1 MTCFQ
6 GMVFVA
12 MAGATHAAS
21 PKGIEIITDDVT
33 RFYEVHE
40 AAGGRPSAGQLQR
53 DYLDRA
59 TAGLRHLTQVR
70 TSVTAER
77 IAQAIATQPELYTN
91 AMACMAALPRIR
103 ERLVVAFDKL
113 LDLYPEAQ
121 KPPVTI
127 LVSRGKPLAIAGPGK
142 GVQIALEAMCSEIA
156 AKVLGGNIDDR
167 FVNVIAHEYIHVQQA
182 PERPDPTVLE
192 RALVEGVAEFV
203 GELLTGGVA
212 NVTVH
217 ASAKGREL
225 EIERRFAADVDKRD
239 LSAWFDNTTA
249 EDVGQLGYWVGYR
262 IAKSYYRQSSDKRA
276 VIREMIRLADAHAFL
291 EKSGWQ
297 PGSAERN
304 ASTHRPAR
312 SQVTEA
318 RISLAVRPN

>member
-1 MTCFQ
+1 MTCFL

-21 PKGIEIITDDVT
+21 PTGIEIITDDVT
-33 RFYEVHE
+33 RFYEVHQ

-156 AKVLGGNIDDR
+156 AKVLGGNIDDVTR
-167 FVNVIAHEYIHVQQA
+167 LGQHHGVDYVDHTVGCLNVGDHDLSVIEH
-182 PERPDPTVLE
+182 D
-192 RALVEGVAEFV
+192 RALAHIQI
-203 GELLTGGVA
+203 LTLQ
-212 NVTVH
+212 
-217 ASAKGREL
+217 RL
-225 EIERRFAADVDKRD
+225 EPIHRHDV
-239 LSAWFDNTTA
+239 
-249 EDVGQLGYWVGYR
+249 
-262 IAKSYYRQSSDKRA
+262 
-276 VIREMIRLADAHAFL
+276 
-291 EKSGWQ
+291 
-297 PGSAERN
+297 
-304 ASTHRPAR
+304 
-312 SQVTEA
+312 
-318 RISLAVRPN
+318 